1 MAGRVWAMLGAL
13 AALSACA
20 SAGGGTDPGADLS
33 AALLARPPAPD
44 APGCWHGETRPA
56 LFETVT
62 DQSVSGTGQVTR
74 VQRQVL
80 VRERSDMWFAVPC
93 EAPSPA
99 FVASLQRALKARGLY
114 ALPVT
119 GEADPATAEAVRR
132 FQAARGI
139 DSAVLSLAAAQALG
153 LVAVSPE

>member
-1 MAGRVWAMLGAL
+1 MAARVWAMLCVL
-13 AALSACA
+13 AAGPACA
-20 SAGGGTDPGADLS
+20 PAGGGVDVRADLS
-33 AALLARPPAPD
+33 SAVLARPPAAD
-44 APGCWHGETRPA
+44 APGCWHGATRPA

-93 EAPSPA
+93 DAPTTA

-114 ALPVT
+114 DLPVT
-119 GEADPATAEAVRR
+119 GRADAATAEAVRR
-132 FQAARGI
+132 FQSARGI

-153 LVAVSPE
+153 LVAVALE